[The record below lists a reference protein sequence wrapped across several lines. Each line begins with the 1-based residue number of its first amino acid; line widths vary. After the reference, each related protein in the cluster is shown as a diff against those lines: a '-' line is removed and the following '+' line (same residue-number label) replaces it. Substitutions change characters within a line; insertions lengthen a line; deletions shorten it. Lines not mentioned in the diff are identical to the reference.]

1 MISPVGHSSHADQAE
16 QTPSTQAKPHVQKT
30 NDHNRTANAQDTVT
44 VKKNTSDVDHDG
56 DTK

>member
-16 QTPSTQAKPHVQKT
+16 KTRSTQAKPPVQKT
-30 NDHNRTANAQDTVT
+30 NDNNRTANVQDTVT
-44 VKKNTSDVDHDG
+44 VKNTSDVDHDG

>member
-16 QTPSTQAKPHVQKT
+16 QTPSTPHVQKT
-30 NDHNRTANAQDTVT
+30 NDNNRTANAQDTVT